1 MDCAE
6 NIVSNNCEILDR
18 IKTRI
23 KYGLRI
29 LNGDEDGV
37 RWVIAHAQKERR
49 RTTKGMTKEDNVN
62 EDEKKT
68 KKSKTEDEEWVIA
81 PNHLTK

>member
-1 MDCAE
+1 MKDDLKEEEEGGKSWGRLVKDRSNSGLAITIFNLLMDCAE

-37 RWVIAHAQKERR
+37 R
-49 RTTKGMTKEDNVN
+49 
-62 EDEKKT
+62 
-68 KKSKTEDEEWVIA
+68 
-81 PNHLTK
+81 